1 MANQQQLTSE
11 VQHDRLSSLKFSGP
25 VKFSTAELNQLITE
39 IAKDAEER
47 RRSGS
52 DECSYYAFDLIR
64 TSRLGA
70 LRLPIEQGCD
80 GASIREL
87 FYILIRLAEAD
98 PDVAHS
104 LRSHFSQVE
113 EFLRSSNSEQR
124 DQWL

>member
-25 VKFSTAELNQLITE
+25 VKFGTAELNQLITE

-52 DECSYYAFDLIR
+52 DERPYYAFDLIR

-70 LRLPIEQGCD
+70 LRLPIEQGGG

-87 FYILIRLAEAD
+87 SI
-98 PDVAHS
+98 S
-104 LRSHFSQVE
+104 
-113 EFLRSSNSEQR
+113 
-124 DQWL
+124 